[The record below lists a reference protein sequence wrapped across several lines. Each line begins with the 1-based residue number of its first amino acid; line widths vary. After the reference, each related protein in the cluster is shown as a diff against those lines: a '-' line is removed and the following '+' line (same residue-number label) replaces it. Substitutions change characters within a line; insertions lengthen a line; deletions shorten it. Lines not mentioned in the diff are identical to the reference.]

1 MNMKRLYQRLSVAFV
16 LLAIVNTTS
25 AYAFKVSF
33 DKNVAMA
40 SVASA
45 ADAPSLP
52 NTAKE
57 LKKRKKLE
65 RKKARMKR
73 FLNSRV
79 GKWLIKRAI
88 KKQARKERRRAKRY
102 EKKKQRWLAKGKDI
116 TKLKKHK
123 RRGNIRTGILLMI
136 IGALF
141 FFALGALS
149 PFDIIGIVV
158 ASLGLLL
165 ILLYLLT

>member
-1 MNMKRLYQRLSVAFV
+1 MKKLYQRLCVALV
-16 LLAIVNTTS
+16 LLAIINTTS

-33 DKNVAMA
+33 GKNTFA

-45 ADAPSLP
+45 ADAPTLP
-52 NTAKE
+52 NKE
-57 LKKRKKLE
+57 AKKRKKLE
-65 RKKARMKR
+65 RKKTRMKR
-73 FLNSRV
+73 FLNSRL

-88 KKQARKERRRAKRY
+88 KKQERRQKRQAKRY
-102 EKKKQRWLAKGKDI
+102 ERKKQRWLAKGKDI

-141 FFALGALS
+141 FFVLGTLS
-149 PFDIIGIVV
+149 PFDIVGIVLG
-158 ASLGLLL
+158 ALGLLL
-165 ILLYLLT
+165 ILMYLLT